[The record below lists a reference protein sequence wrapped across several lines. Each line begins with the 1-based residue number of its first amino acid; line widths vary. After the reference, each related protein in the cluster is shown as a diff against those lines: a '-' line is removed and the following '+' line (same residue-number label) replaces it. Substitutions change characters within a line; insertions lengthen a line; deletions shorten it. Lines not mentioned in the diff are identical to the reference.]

1 MDRVWIAVQRI
12 FPLMNLVYGDS
23 LTTFAQL
30 ILLLNLKK
38 KKKKPL
44 YQDSSCYT
52 SMGFWLLYNT
62 EVALAFLQV

>member
-12 FPLMNLVYGDS
+12 FPLMNLEYGDS

-38 KKKKPL
+38 KNKTL

-62 EVALAFLQV
+62 EVPLAFLQV